1 MKASEDYRTGLQWSK
16 QKKYNLRNSQVW
28 TNIEKRCHSKDK
40 NSVIFI
46 SLTNIGYTYPF
57 NKYYWHFV
65 LNRNALYLVNRLK
78 SRIRHPRHP
87 FNKTFFHQITSHRA
101 AEWQNRTTSNV
112 DPRWRNA
119 EPVSEML
126 GQRLVS
132 FWGVQDIPIVPLNGF
147 KFFQWQVFWIP
158 VNCAQFPDCSRRV
171 LPILPLLQIDS
182 VFFMFIVSLRMHSCK
197 GNCEMWR
204 FFVRRLTLIQRW
216 NIFV

>member
-28 TNIEKRCHSKDK
+28 TDIEKRWHSKNK

-57 NKYYWHFV
+57 EYYWHFV
-65 LNRNALYLVNRLK
+65 LNRNVLYLVNRLK

-87 FNKTFFHQITSHRA
+87 VNKTFFDQITSHRA

-112 DPRWRNA
+112 DPRWRNT

-147 KFFQWQVFWIP
+147 KFFQWQEVFWIP
-158 VNCAQFPDCSRRV
+158 VNCAQNPTRLSPWLLAPCSAYIATITDRLR
-171 LPILPLLQIDS
+171 LCFYPLCSWGCVRAKGIAKCD
-182 VFFMFIVSLRMHSCK
+182 VFSSK
-197 GNCEMWR
+197 G
-204 FFVRRLTLIQRW
+204 
-216 NIFV
+216 